1 VPRLVKDPLAS
12 NEANVTGMVSV
23 LVAAKDCG
31 VPTVVV
37 ALSSSV
43 YGGIPGSGIMA
54 GPAQR

>member
-1 VPRLVKDPLAS
+1 LVKDLLAS